1 MKKNMYKY
9 TYEGCSDDYL
19 FAIMSH
25 GYTLVSFL

>member
-1 MKKNMYKY
+1 MYKY